1 MDKYEERYFP
11 ALYGTEKDEDGNFWY
26 NVYFYE
32 WESMCDD
39 FADYMVFCRTMK
51 YKPSLNDFTYYLV
64 YLEYAHIGNYSHMEG
79 FEHLSNA
86 FLDLALEIYSQLSHL

>member
-1 MDKYEERYFP
+1 MLESLILRRFTYIVRIF
-11 ALYGTEKDEDGNFWY
+11 EK
-26 NVYFYE
+26 VI
-32 WESMCDD
+32 
-39 FADYMVFCRTMK
+39 MK